1 MDFLVFVYA
10 SHPILAVMKT
20 LSLLFILC
28 LWSQIAF
35 SQGTL
40 SGIVKDKSSQKPIEF
55 ASVAIYKSSDSTLLN
70 GGITDVEGRF
80 LVDNLPQGSFYAV
93 VSFLGYKTQILSG
106 IQLGR
111 IEKKSLEPLFLSTDL
126 QELQGVDVQGERIS
140 TDFQTQK
147 QSFSAENFES
157 AKGGT
162 ATDVLRNLPGVSINA
177 EGRVSIRGNTGFVV
191 MINGRPVQGDPVS
204 ILSQLPA
211 NAIEKVEWISSPS
224 AQYDAEGKA
233 GIINITT
240 SRGANDGFFLQ
251 VNSRLGLP
259 SIENY
264 DNAESQKRYGGDFN
278 LNYVKDKWDLSL
290 GGSYLRNDQ
299 SGRRVGNVITYIGDT
314 EAHFPSDGE
323 RSINETNYSGRFTL
337 GFTPNANTSFNL
349 GFYSGVRDRVRTA
362 DILYFDNHRVVNGQR
377 TPPFQYFNANDQNRR
392 GDFVLGSLDYTHTFG
407 SKSKITSSILYEYT
421 MLGGPTI
428 NRNLGYPNL
437 SQVYQDE
444 FNTNDNPLNGF
455 RWNLDYTFKPLPIGK
470 LQTGYQFRYLNHVG
484 DFFYERKNNET
495 GRFELI
501 PEFSSEV
508 NLNRVIH
515 AGYLQLDKS
524 VKKWSYGVGMRIEAM
539 KRDFQL
545 QDKSN
550 TLDTLYQYDYIRP
563 FFSGNLSYKATD
575 DLTWKLN
582 FSQRVE
588 RETTFKMNPFP
599 EREHS
604 ETLEQGDPNVLPEF
618 INLLEGGMIKTWK
631 DNSFFATAYYTQV
644 KNLVNRVNT
653 VYNDSILNR
662 IYSNV
667 GTGES
672 VGLEMGSE
680 LFFTEKWKGFF
691 GGNVYHYSINGEF
704 DKRPVN
710 QSAWVY
716 SVNFNTTVT
725 LSPTLSTQFTF
736 NYLSNRVTAQGEDS
750 RFYQPSLNVKKS
762 FLDNRLTLNFQWQNI
777 DLGLLRSNEQRI
789 TTFRPRDF
797 YTTTNYIYEVDM
809 LILNL
814 SYTLNGSKNRSK
826 FVKSEFGE
834 KEF

>member
-1 MDFLVFVYA
+1 MGY
-10 SHPILAVMKT
+10 K
-20 LSLLFILC
+20 
-28 LWSQIAF
+28 SQI
-35 SQGTL
+35 
-40 SGIVKDKSSQKPIEF
+40 IP
-55 ASVAIYKSSDSTLLN
+55 
-70 GGITDVEGRF
+70 
-80 LVDNLPQGSFYAV
+80 
-93 VSFLGYKTQILSG
+93 G

-111 IEKKSLEPLFLSTDL
+111 NEKKSLETLFLTSDL
-126 QELQGVDVQGERIS
+126 QELQGVDVQGQWIS

-177 EGRVSIRGNTGFVV
+177 EGQVAIRGSSGFVV

-204 ILSQLPA
+204 ILGQLPA

-224 AQYDAEGKA
+224 AQYDSEGKA

-240 SRGANDGFFLQ
+240 TRGATDGMYLQ
-251 VNSRLGLP
+251 INGRWGLP
-259 SIENY
+259 SIQNY
-264 DNAESQKRYGGDFN
+264 DNAETQKRYGGDFN
-278 LNYVKDKWDLSL
+278 LNYVKGKWDFSI
-290 GGSYLRNDQ
+290 GASYQRNDQ
-299 SGRRVGNVITYIGDT
+299 SGRRDGNVITYEGDT
-314 EAHFPSDGE
+314 ATHFPSNGE
-323 RSINETNYSGRFTL
+323 RSIDELNYSGRFTI
-337 GFTPNANTSFNL
+337 GFTPDAKNSFNL
-349 GFYSGVRDRVRTA
+349 GFYAGVRDRVRTA
-362 DILYFDNHRVVNGQR
+362 DILYYDNHRVINGQR

-392 GDFVLGSLDYTHTFG
+392 GDFALGSLDYTHTFG
-407 SKSKITSSILYEYT
+407 SKAKLTSSFLYEYT

-428 NRNLGYPNL
+428 NRNLGYPDL
-437 SQVYQDE
+437 SLVYQDE
-444 FNTNDNPLNGF
+444 YNTNDNPLNGI
-455 RWNLDYTFKPLPIGK
+455 RWNLDYTFKPLGIGK

-495 GRFELI
+495 GEFELV

-508 NLNRVIH
+508 NLNRLIH

-524 VKKWSYGVGMRIEAM
+524 IKKWSYGAGVRVELMN
-539 KRDFQL
+539 RDFRL
-545 QDKSN
+545 QDKTN
-550 TLDTLYQYDYIRP
+550 TLDTLYQYDYLRP
-563 FFSGNLSYKATD
+563 FFSGNIAYKAKE

-604 ETLEQGDPNVLPEF
+604 ETLEQGDPTVLPEF
-618 INLLEGGMIKTWK
+618 INQLEGGMIKTWK
-631 DNSFFATAYYTQV
+631 DNSFFATAYYTRV

-653 VYNDSILNR
+653 VYNDTILNR

-667 GTGES
+667 GTGKS
-672 VGLEMGSE
+672 IGLELGSE
-680 LFFTEKWKGFF
+680 LFFTPKWKGYF
-691 GGNVYHYSINGEF
+691 GGNVYHYSIKGEF
-704 DKRPVN
+704 DNRPVD

-716 SVNFNTTVT
+716 SFNLNTTYSFT
-725 LSPTLSTQFTF
+725 SSLSTQFTF

-750 RFYQPSLNVKKS
+750 RFYQPSLNVRKS
-762 FLDNRLTLNFQWQNI
+762 FMDGRLSLNFQWQNI
-777 DLGLLRSNEQRI
+777 DMSILKTNEQRI
-789 TTFRPRDF
+789 TTFRPGEF

-814 SYTLNGSKNRSK
+814 SYTINGSKNRSK

>member
-1 MDFLVFVYA
+1 MDFLVFVYQ
-10 SHPILAVMKT
+10 SHPILVAMKALSILFT
-20 LSLLFILC
+20 LGLF
-28 LWSQIAF
+28 SQIAF
-35 SQGTL
+35 SQGQV
-40 SGIVKDKSSQKPIEF
+40 SGVVKDKSSQKPIEF
-55 ASVAIYKSSDSTLLN
+55 ASVALYKSSDSTLLN
-70 GGITDVEGRF
+70 GGITDAEGKF
-80 LVDNLPQGSFYAV
+80 LIDNLPQGSYYAMA
-93 VSFLGYKTQILSG
+93 SFLGYKTLIISS
-106 IQLGR
+106 IQLSKN
-111 IEKKSLEPLFLSTDL
+111 EKKALEPIFLSSDL
-126 QELQGVDVQGERIS
+126 QELQGVDVQGKRIS

-147 QSFSAENFES
+147 QSFSADNFES
-157 AKGGT
+157 SKGGT

-177 EGRVSIRGNTGFVV
+177 EGQVAIRGSSGFVV
-191 MINGRPVQGDPVS
+191 MINGKPVQGDPVG
-204 ILSQLPA
+204 ILGQLPA

-224 AQYDAEGKA
+224 AQYDSEGKA

-240 SRGANDGFFLQ
+240 SKGSTDGLFLQ
-251 VNSRLGLP
+251 VNTRAGLP

-264 DNAESQKRYGGDFN
+264 DNAESQKRYGSDFN
-278 LNYVKDKWDLSL
+278 LNYVKDKWDISL
-290 GGSYLRNDQ
+290 GGSYQRNDQ
-299 SGRRVGNVITYIGDT
+299 SGRRVGNVITYSGDT
-314 EAHFPSDGE
+314 ETHFPSNGE
-323 RSINETNYSGRFTL
+323 RSINELNYSGRFTL
-337 GFTPNANTSFNL
+337 GYTPSANTNFTL
-349 GFYSGVRDRVRTA
+349 GFYAGVRDRVRTA

-392 GDFVLGSLDYTHTFG
+392 GDFVLGSLDYNHTFG
-407 SKSKITSSILYEYT
+407 SKAKLSSSFLYEYT

-437 SQVYQDE
+437 SFVYQDE
-444 FNTNDNPLNGF
+444 YNTNDNPLNGV
-455 RWNLDYTFKPLPIGK
+455 RWNLDYTFKPLSIGQ
-470 LQTGYQFRYLNHVG
+470 LQVGYQFRYLNHLG

-495 GRFELI
+495 GLFELV

-508 NLNRVIH
+508 NLNRLIH
-515 AGYLQLDKS
+515 SGYLQLNKS
-524 VKKWSYGVGMRIEAM
+524 IKKWSYGVGVRVEFMN
-539 KRDFQL
+539 RDFQL
-545 QDKSN
+545 QDKRN
-550 TLDTLYQYDYIRP
+550 TIDTLYQYNYIRP
-563 FFSGNLSYKATD
+563 FFSGNLAYQAKE

-618 INLLEGGMIKTWK
+618 IDQLEGGMIKTWK
-631 DNSFFATAYYTQV
+631 DNSFFATAYYTRV

-667 GTGES
+667 GIGQS

-680 LFFTEKWKGFF
+680 LFFTQKWKGFF
-691 GGNVYHYSINGEF
+691 GGNVYRYSIKGDF
-704 DKRPVN
+704 DNRPIN
-710 QSAWVY
+710 QSSWVY
-716 SVNFNTTVT
+716 SINFNTTVT
-725 LSPTLSTQFTF
+725 LSPTLTTQFTF

-762 FLDNRLTLNFQWQNI
+762 FLDNRLSLNLQWLNM

-797 YTTTNYIYEVDM
+797 YTTTNYMYEVDM
-809 LILNL
+809 LIVNL
-814 SYTLNGSKNRSK
+814 SYTINGSKNRSK